1 MLNSNTIIQVDYIRD
16 KIFMNFTLAPN
27 CTNGFFM
34 VESMKIIPLARR
46 VMNANKIPDIIIGRL
61 PIYLR
66 ALQRMADKGV
76 QTTSSQ
82 ELGERV
88 GISAA
93 QIRKDISQ
101 FGEFGKQGTG
111 YRISFLIDKLREILK
126 IDRMWDVAVVGAGDM
141 GHALARYPGFV
152 NRGFRIA
159 MVFDND
165 QQKVGQQ
172 IGEFIVQD
180 ASGMIETIQEAGIK
194 VAMLTVPASAAQAV
208 TDMLVKAGVQ
218 AILNYAPISL
228 TVPENVRVQHIDPA
242 THLQRMTYYL

>member
-1 MLNSNTIIQVDYIRD
+1 MNT
-16 KIFMNFTLAPN
+16 
-27 CTNGFFM
+27 
-34 VESMKIIPLARR
+34 
-46 VMNANKIPDIIIGRL
+46 NKIPDIIIGRL

-66 ALQRMADKGV
+66 ALQRMAEKGM

-111 YRISFLIDKLREILK
+111 YQIPFLIDKLREIMK
-126 IDRMWDVAVVGAGDM
+126 IDRIWDVAVVGAGDV

-152 NRGFRIA
+152 NRGFRIT

-165 QQKVGQQ
+165 PSKVGKQ
-172 IGEFIVQD
+172 IGGFVVEDLENMVDRIKETGVQ
-180 ASGMIETIQEAGIK
+180 
-194 VAMLTVPASAAQAV
+194 VAMLSVPAAAAREV
-208 TDMLVKAGVQ
+208 TEMLVKAGVK

-228 TVPENVRVQHIDPA
+228 SVPEDVRVQHIDPA

>member
-1 MLNSNTIIQVDYIRD
+1 
-16 KIFMNFTLAPN
+16 
-27 CTNGFFM
+27 
-34 VESMKIIPLARR
+34 
-46 VMNANKIPDIIIGRL
+46 MNANKIPDIIIGRL

-82 ELGERV
+82 ELGEKV

-111 YRISFLIDKLREILK
+111 YRIPFLIDKIREILK
-126 IDRMWDVAVVGAGDM
+126 VDRIWDVVIVGAGDM
-141 GHALARYPGFV
+141 GHALARYQGFV
-152 NRGFRIA
+152 NRGFRVL

-165 QQKVGQQ
+165 PQKVGTQ
-172 IGEFIVQD
+172 IGNFVVEDTVNMVD
-180 ASGMIETIQEAGIK
+180 RVSKAGVK
-194 VAMLTVPASAAQAV
+194 VAMLTVPASAAQEVA
-208 TDMLVKAGVQ
+208 DLLVEAGIQ
-218 AILNYAPISL
+218 AILNYAPITL
-228 TVPENVRVQHIDPA
+228 VAPENVRVQHIDPA

>member
-1 MLNSNTIIQVDYIRD
+1 MYAD
-16 KIFMNFTLAPN
+16 
-27 CTNGFFM
+27 
-34 VESMKIIPLARR
+34 
-46 VMNANKIPDIIIGRL
+46 KIPDIIIGRL

-66 ALQRMADKGV
+66 ALQRMAEKGI

-82 ELGERV
+82 ELGEIV

-111 YRISFLIDKLREILK
+111 YRISFLIDKLREILN
-126 IDRMWDVAVVGAGDM
+126 INRIWDVVVVGAGDM
-141 GHALARYPGFV
+141 GHALANYPGFV

-165 QQKVGQQ
+165 TAKVGKQV
-172 IGEFIVQD
+172 GSFTVQNSSELVD
-180 ASGMIETIQEAGIK
+180 RVREAGIQ
-194 VAMLTVPASAAQAV
+194 VAMLTVPASAAQEAAEL
-208 TDMLVKAGVQ
+208 LVKAGIKS
-218 AILNYAPISL
+218 ILNYAPISL
-228 TVPENVRVQHIDPA
+228 NVPPEVRVQHIDPA

>member
-1 MLNSNTIIQVDYIRD
+1 MNS
-16 KIFMNFTLAPN
+16 
-27 CTNGFFM
+27 
-34 VESMKIIPLARR
+34 
-46 VMNANKIPDIIIGRL
+46 NKIPDIIIGRL

-66 ALQRMADKGV
+66 ALQRMAEKGI

-111 YRISFLIDKLREILK
+111 YRISFLIDKLREIMK
-126 IDRMWDVAVVGAGDM
+126 IDRIWDVAVVGAGDM

-152 NRGFRIA
+152 NRGFRIT

-165 QQKVGQQ
+165 PAKVGQQ
-172 IGEFIVQD
+172 IGEFIVED
-180 ASGMIETIQEAGIK
+180 TANLVDRIKGAGIQ
-194 VAMLTVPASAAQAV
+194 VAMLTVPAAAAREV
-208 TDMLVKAGVQ
+208 TEMLVKAGVK